1 MFNNCPER
9 DKHLSELV
17 FVFLFKKVTFAAGN
31 HKVHPMQQVPL
42 LSLFGNLEQLNTV
55 QLNFNQN
62 SLNIM
67 NIAIAFIMFGVALGI
82 RPAFQ

>member
-1 MFNNCPER
+1 MQ
-9 DKHLSELV
+9 HL
-17 FVFLFKKVTFAAGN
+17 
-31 HKVHPMQQVPL
+31 PL

-62 SLNIM
+62 SLNMM

-82 RPAFQ
+82 RPKHFRDIALNPKPAIVVVISQYILLPALTYLLVLVI